1 MEIPIISFEYYD
13 FNKDKVPHNIIVPT
27 IIFIIEASCGAG
39 AQSVIEKSIGCGFDP
54 HSRR

>member
-39 AQSVIEKSIGCGFDP
+39 AQSVTVKSTGFGFDS
-54 HSRR
+54 HSSK